1 MITVIRTAT
10 AFPGM
15 TGEAVAWA
23 KEIATIV
30 KRAIGKEQIVCT
42 AFAGLLADIA
52 WIGHY
57 DGVGQ
62 YDELRTK
69 VISDHDHGVVAN
81 KARNLFVPDSE
92 RDQVWNH
99 EYAIAGKSRVGI
111 ARADKTFVRIVI

>member
-23 KEIATIV
+23 KEIGTIV
-30 KRAIGKEQIVCT
+30 KRATGKEQIVCT
-42 AFAGLLADIA
+42 AFAGLLSDIA

-57 DGVGQ
+57 DGVAE

-69 VISDHDHGVVAN
+69 VLSDQEYVAAAK
-81 KARNLFVPDSE
+81 KARNLFVPGSE
-92 RDQVWNH
+92 RDQVWKH
-99 EYAIAGKSRVGI
+99 E
-111 ARADKTFVRIVI
+111 

>member
-30 KRAIGKEQIVCT
+30 KRATGKEQIVCT
-42 AFAGLLADIA
+42 AFAGLLSDIA

-57 DGVGQ
+57 DGVGE

-69 VISDHDHGVVAN
+69 VISNRDYVAVAN
-81 KARNLFVPDSE
+81 KARNLFVPGSE
-92 RDQVWNH
+92 RDQVWKH
-99 EYAIAGKSRVGI
+99 E
-111 ARADKTFVRIVI
+111 